1 MGSWR
6 PNPGAMNLEDPM
18 ATDREQT
25 PFRSPYFESIG
36 AARRFLRGYCVP
48 RVIVRVSRGFGIV
61 HPARAKRFGM
71 AVVS

>member
-18 ATDREQT
+18 ATNRKKTQ
-25 PFRSPYFESIG
+25 FRSPYFESIG

-48 RVIVRVSRGFGIV
+48 RVIVRVSRWFGIV
-61 HPARAKRFGM
+61 HPARAKRVGLE
-71 AVVS
+71 VVS